1 MKVRIDAGGREVEIE
16 TSDHNLS
23 PKDLADKAL
32 EVWQATEGAKTSEG
46 PAYGFTPQTVSPP
59 RGYADFDARPLHVTS
74 GSSDRPV
81 VE

>member
-32 EVWQATEGAKTSEG
+32 EVWQATEGAKASEG
-46 PAYGFTPQTVSPP
+46 PAYGFTPQVQLETNRSTYGPASF
-59 RGYADFDARPLHVTS
+59 RHG
-74 GSSDRPV
+74 DRPV